1 MNIETFTFNKTP
13 DNENWETAISDLGLA
28 ITRPAFQ
35 AMREAL
41 AAEEDKTQML
51 RLGVKGGG
59 CSGFMY
65 LMEFTTEIDPEEDYV
80 REIDGFKIVIDE
92 LSAGYLVNVTL
103 DHVKTLKESGFKF
116 INKKPGVRH
125 CGCGSSF
132 SG

>member
-1 MNIETFTFNKTP
+1 MSEIVNLEAPRPWALCETEEGIF
-13 DNENWETAISDLGLA
+13 
-28 ITRPAFQ
+28 ITKAAHDAAWQ
-35 AMREAL
+35 ALQE
-41 AAEEDKTQML
+41 EEDKTQAL
-51 RLGVKGGG
+51 RLGVRGGG

-65 LMEFTTEIDPEEDYV
+65 NMEFTKDIDPEEDIV
-80 REIDGFKIVIDE
+80 RRVGSIDIVVDE
-92 LSAGYLVNVTL
+92 LSVQYLKGVIL